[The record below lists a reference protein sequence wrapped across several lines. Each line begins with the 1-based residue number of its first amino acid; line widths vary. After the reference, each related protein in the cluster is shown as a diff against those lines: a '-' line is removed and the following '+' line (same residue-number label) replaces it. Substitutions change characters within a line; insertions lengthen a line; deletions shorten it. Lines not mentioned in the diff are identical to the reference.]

1 MGSNGIVMY
10 FHYMRHIFLY
20 IILSFGLA
28 INANPKLRFSFV
40 TPSIVR
46 VQWNPDGKY
55 QGNNTGVCVYSPQN
69 VEVEKTETAEK
80 VVLSSSQLTVIMD
93 KRTGDLTFQD
103 KKGNEI
109 LASKGNSLRAG
120 PSVQERIV
128 YDEKSAR
135 MEETANGKVTVKD
148 IIRRDTIGES
158 TRYFVSFCAGNEK
171 ALYGLGA
178 HMEDYMNLQG
188 KTLWLTQHN
197 LKAFV
202 PMLLSTKGYGLLID
216 AGCAMKFTSEK
227 NADADMGK
235 AVSYVTTMQLE
246 GAKQLDYYFIKGE
259 NLDEIVENYHFL
271 TGKVSMMPR
280 YLFGYTQSKERYVSS
295 DDIINTLKEY
305 RRRHVPID
313 MIVQDW
319 NYWPQGWGYMKMNTK
334 YYPSPK
340 ALADSVHS
348 LNAKLMI
355 SIWPNP
361 QWCPEADD
369 FKKRGMMLEHD
380 VYDVFNP
387 QARKLYWKYAN
398 DEFFSNGF
406 DAWWCDSSEPLDGD
420 WNQIPQH
427 SLHDS
432 NVPYGWNDHEYR
444 WMLNKDVLSEA
455 LGVDRSSLYSLYHS
469 MGIYEN
475 QRAETANR
483 YGGGNRVVNLTRST
497 YAGQQRYA
505 TIVWNGDTH
514 ASWQSFRQ
522 QIPAGLNYMATGNPY
537 WTVDVGSFFTKNDGR
552 RWFYKGEF
560 QNGVKD
566 DAYKE
571 YYVRMFQWATF
582 LPMLRSHGS
591 DTPREIWQF
600 GDKGTKYYG
609 AILDMINFRY
619 AHIPYIYSMAWRQH
633 SESYTMARLL
643 AFDFPEDDAVL
654 DMKDEYMFGDYL
666 VCPVTRPLSES
677 HTRRLYLPKGER
689 WYDCNDG
696 KTYEG
701 GQWIEQ
707 QTEIGKAHVFV
718 RAGSIIPTTEVAE
731 YSDAQKGKPVT
742 INVYPGKDAEFTLY
756 EDEGDNYNFE
766 KGAYTTIRFC
776 WNDAESTLE
785 IGETAGNYDGMAEK
799 RQFIVKTPGGE
810 KTIKYKG
817 KPKRVKL

>member
-1 MGSNGIVMY
+1 M
-10 FHYMRHIFLY
+10 FFQYMRYIFFY

-46 VQWNPDGKY
+46 VQWDPEGKF
-55 QGNNTGVCVYSPQN
+55 QNNNTGICVYSPQN
-69 VEVEKTETAEK
+69 VKVEQSETAEQI
-80 VVLSSSQLTVIMD
+80 VLRSSLLTVIMD
-93 KRTGDLTFQD
+93 KQTGSLTFKD
-103 KKGNEI
+103 KQSNVI
-109 LASKGNSLRAG
+109 LDSNGKYLKAE

-135 MEETANGKVTVKD
+135 AVETANGKVTVKD
-148 IIRRDTIGES
+148 IIRRDTIGIS
-158 TRYFVSFCAGNEK
+158 TRYYVSFCAENEK

-202 PMLLSTKGYGLLID
+202 PMLLSTKGYGLLFD
-216 AGCAMKFTSEK
+216 AGCAMKFESRK
-227 NADADMGK
+227 ADNKETGTADC
-235 AVSYVTTMQLE
+235 YVTTMQLE
-246 GAKQLDYYFIKGE
+246 GAKHLDYYFIKGE
-259 NLDEIVENYHFL
+259 NLDEIVENYRFL
-271 TGKVSMMPR
+271 TGDVSMMPR

-295 DDIINTLKEY
+295 DDIIKTLREY

-319 NYWPQGWGYMKMNTK
+319 NYWPQGWGYMKMNPK

-348 LNAKLMI
+348 MNAKLMI

-369 FKKRGMMLEHD
+369 FKQRGMMLEHD
-380 VYDVFNP
+380 IYDAFNP
-387 QARKLYWKYAN
+387 EARKLYWKYAN
-398 DEFFSNGF
+398 DEFFANGF

-420 WNQIPQH
+420 WNQIPKH
-427 SLHDS
+427 SLHDES
-432 NVPYGWNDHEYR
+432 VPYSWDDHEYR

-455 LGVDRSSLYSLYHS
+455 LGVERSSLFSLYHS

-475 QRAETANR
+475 QRAATANS
-483 YGGGNRVVNLTRST
+483 YGGGPRVVNLTRST
-497 YAGQQRYA
+497 YAGQQRYG

-537 WTVDVGSFFTKNDGR
+537 WTVDVGSFFTKDDGR

-600 GDKGTKYYG
+600 GEKGTMFYD
-609 AILDMINFRY
+609 AISSMISLRY
-619 AHIPYIYSMAWRQH
+619 RNIPYIYSMAWKQH
-633 SESYTMARLL
+633 REGYTMARLL
-643 AFDFPEDDAVL
+643 AFDFPEDDNVL
-654 DMKDEYMFGDYL
+654 DLKDEYMFGDYL
-666 VCPVTRPLSES
+666 VCPVTKPISEAQD
-677 HTRRLYLPKGER
+677 RRIYLPKGTE
-689 WYDCNDG
+689 WYDFNDG
-696 KTYEG
+696 KLYEG
-701 GQWIEQ
+701 GRWLTQP
-707 QTEIGKAHVFV
+707 TEIDKVHVFV
-718 RAGSIIPTTEVAE
+718 KSGSIIPTTEVAE
-731 YSDAQKGKPVT
+731 YSDAQRGKPIT

-756 EDEGDNYNFE
+756 EDEGDTYNYE
-766 KGAYTTIRFC
+766 KGAFSTIHLK
-776 WNDAESTLE
+776 WNEANRTLE
-785 IGETAGNYDGMAEK
+785 IGDCKGNFDGMAKK
-799 RQFIVKTPGGE
+799 RIFIVKTPQGE
-810 KTIKYKG
+810 KTISYKG
-817 KPKRVKL
+817 KSKKVKL